1 MINLND
7 PTAVLL
13 ATFQGLERANLKSA
27 VCGGLALAVYGEPR
41 ETKDADLAIA
51 DVSVREAAAALEQAG
66 LDVLLAFERVPFGGL
81 FVSRIT
87 LFRGLGGSLNV
98 ADLIE
103 PRSIRYA
110 QEVMARAI
118 TGPLR
123 GHDVPVVSP
132 EDFVVL
138 KILATRERD
147 LSDACSVLRRFRSD
161 LDLVY
166 IEAEIKRLIAEVS
179 DHDVDG
185 RWHRAK
191 EESELEIQ

>member
-13 ATFQGLERANLKSA
+13 ATLQALERANLKSA

-51 DVSVREAAAALEQAG
+51 GVATTEAAMALEQFG
-66 LDVLLAFERVPFGGL
+66 LDVLLAFDRVKFGGL

-103 PRSIRYA
+103 PCSMRYA
-110 QEVMARAI
+110 QQVLARAI

-123 GHDVPVVSP
+123 GHEVPVVSA
-132 EDFVVL
+132 EDLVLL

-147 LSDACSVLRRFRSD
+147 LTDASSVLTHFRGN
-161 LDLVY
+161 LDLIY
-166 IEAEIKRLIAEVS
+166 IECEVERLSIEVP
-179 DHDVDG
+179 DHDVAG
-185 RWHRAK
+185 RWRRAK
-191 EESELEIQ
+191 EESAAQP